1 MDIILWVLA
10 IIGLLSLIFLVAC
23 MIVASRADKII
34 IGKRGEDEEDDW

>member
-1 MDIILWVLA
+1 MGIILWVLA

-34 IGKRGEDEEDDW
+34 NEELSKYEEGDL